1 VTLLTI
7 RVAGNLSV
15 ALAVRLRQGMAAII
29 PVLAMHYRGLI
40 HGYGLFGLL
49 FAFTDVDG
57 HARLLAIPSLSS
69 AADAISMLNSL
80 GRIVQDVNAAPNLEE
95 AVWLIVRRTREVM
108 GTDVCSVYLSEE
120 ASRRYVLM
128 ATEGLRASA
137 VGRVSLGYEQ
147 GLVGLVAAR
156 AETVNLAN
164 APAHPRFR
172 FIPEAGED
180 SYRAFLGV
188 PVIHRR
194 KVLGVLVAQQRS
206 ARRFREE
213 HVAFL
218 VTLAAQLAGAIALAK
233 AGGLVHRLGQSS
245 GWDEQHFDG
254 LPAVPGVA
262 TGLAVV
268 VYPPMDLNAVPDRSP
283 KDLNTEEAALRVA
296 VERASTEVKQLGARL
311 EGVMS
316 AEDRAL
322 FDAYTLMMTSP
333 GIIEDTVVRIQA
345 GNWAPGALRETIN
358 EHARRFEAMQEPYLR
373 ERANDIRDLGVRIL
387 LHLSE
392 VGRSTRDYASNTIL
406 VGEQLSAMD
415 LVEVPPDRLSGVV
428 SARGSALSHVAVLAH
443 ALGCPAVM
451 GVADLPVTRLDG
463 QELVLDGYRGRI
475 YIKPNASVRREFA
488 KFAREERE
496 LQEELKKLHNLPAK
510 TPDGV
515 IVPLYTNIGL
525 LAGGALSLDGGA
537 EGVGLY
543 RTELPFMVREGFPS
557 EEEQQGIYRQVLE
570 AFAPRPVVL
579 RTLDAGGDKA
589 LPYFSVAEDNPFLG
603 WRGIRMT
610 LDHPEILVTQFRAA
624 LRAAVG
630 LDNLS
635 LLLPM
640 VTGVTEVEDATEL
653 LDRAHQEL
661 LEEEVPVT
669 RPRVGVMIEVP
680 SAVFQAPELARRVDF
695 LSIGTNDLMQYLLA
709 ADRNNPRVAKILQPL
724 HPAVLR
730 ALIDVIKA
738 GSDAGKPVSVCGET
752 AGDPA
757 VAVLL
762 LGMGVDS
769 LSVSVSD
776 LPRLKRVLRT
786 VSRRTARELLATA
799 LTYDKPEPI
808 RDLLNEALE
817 SHGLGA
823 LIRPGK

>member
-1 VTLLTI
+1 
-7 RVAGNLSV
+7 
-15 ALAVRLRQGMAAII
+15 M
-29 PVLAMHYRGLI
+29 
-40 HGYGLFGLL
+40 
-49 FAFTDVDG
+49 
-57 HARLLAIPSLSS
+57 
-69 AADAISMLNSL
+69 SMLNSL
-80 GRIVQDVNAAPNLEE
+80 GHIVQDVNSAPNLEE

-108 GTDVCSVYLSEE
+108 STDVCSVYLSDET
-120 ASRRYVLM
+120 SRRHVLM
-128 ATEGLRASA
+128 ATEGLRANA
-137 VGRVSLGYEQ
+137 VGRVSLGYEE
-147 GLVGLVAAR
+147 GLVGLVAER
-156 AETVNLAN
+156 AETLNLAN

-172 FIPEAGED
+172 LIPEVGED

-233 AGGLVHRLGQSS
+233 ASGSGRRPGQSS
-245 GWDEQHFDG
+245 SWDERHFDG
-254 LPAVPGVA
+254 LPAAPGVA
-262 TGLAVV
+262 TGIAVV
-268 VYPPMDLNAVPDRSP
+268 VYPPMDLNAVPDRAP

-296 VERASTEVKQLGARL
+296 VERAATEVKQLGTRL
-311 EGVMS
+311 QGIMS

-322 FDAYTLMMTSP
+322 FDAYILMMTSP
-333 GIIEDTVVRIQA
+333 GLIEDTVARIQA

-358 EHARRFEAMQEPYLR
+358 EHARRFEAMQDPYLR
-373 ERANDIRDLGVRIL
+373 ERASDIRDVGGRIL
-387 LHLSE
+387 GHFSE
-392 VGRSTRDYASNTIL
+392 THRATRDYPANTIL

-415 LVEVPPDRLSGVV
+415 LVEVPPDRLCGVV
-428 SARGSALSHVAVLAH
+428 SARGSALSHVAMLAH
-443 ALGCPAVM
+443 ALECPAVM
-451 GVADLPVTRLDG
+451 GVADLPVMRLDG
-463 QELVLDGYRGRI
+463 QKLVLDGYRGRI
-475 YIKPNASVRREFA
+475 YIRPNASVRREFA
-488 KFAREERE
+488 RFAREERE
-496 LQEELKKLHNLPAK
+496 LQEELKKLRNLPAE

-515 IVPLYTNIGL
+515 VIPLYANIGL
-525 LAGGALSLDGGA
+525 LAGSALSLDGGA

-543 RTELPFMVREGFPS
+543 RTELPFMLREGFPS
-557 EEEQQGIYRQVLE
+557 EEEQRGIYRQVLKV
-570 AFAPRPVVL
+570 FAPRPVVL
-579 RTLDAGGDKA
+579 RTLDAGGDKP

-610 LDHPEILVTQFRAA
+610 LDQPEIFMTQFRAA
-624 LRAAVG
+624 LRSAVG
-630 LDNLS
+630 LGNLS

-640 VTGVTEVEDATEL
+640 VSGVSEVEDAVEL
-653 LDRAHQEL
+653 LERAYQEL
-661 LEEEVPVT
+661 LEEGVPVT
-669 RPRVGVMIEVP
+669 RPRLGVMIEVP
-680 SAVFQAPELARRVDF
+680 SAVFQASDLARRVDF

-709 ADRNNPRVAKILQPL
+709 ADRNNSRVAKILQPL

-730 ALIDVIKA
+730 ALIDVIEA
-738 GSDAGKPVSVCGET
+738 GRGAGKPVSVCGET

-757 VAVLL
+757 VAILL

-769 LSVSVSD
+769 LSVSLSD

-786 VSRRTARELLATA
+786 VSQRTARELLATA

-808 RDLLNEALE
+808 RNLLNEALE

>member
-1 VTLLTI
+1 
-7 RVAGNLSV
+7 
-15 ALAVRLRQGMAAII
+15 M
-29 PVLAMHYRGLI
+29 
-40 HGYGLFGLL
+40 
-49 FAFTDVDG
+49 
-57 HARLLAIPSLSS
+57 
-69 AADAISMLNSL
+69 SMLNSL

-95 AVWLIVRRTREVM
+95 ALWLIVRRTREVM
-108 GTDVCSVYLSEE
+108 STDVCSVYLSDE
-120 ASRRYVLM
+120 ASGRHVLM

-137 VGRVSLGYEQ
+137 VGRVSLGYDE
-147 GLVGLVAAR
+147 GLVGLVASR
-156 AETVNLAN
+156 SETLNLAN

-172 FIPEAGED
+172 FIPETGED

-194 KVLGVLVAQQRS
+194 EVLGVLIAQQRS
-206 ARRFREE
+206 ARRFCDE

-233 AGGLVHRLGQSS
+233 ASGLVHRLRQSS
-245 GWDEQHFDG
+245 SWDKQHLDG
-254 LPAVPGVA
+254 LPAAPGVA

-268 VYPPMDLNAVPDRSP
+268 VYPPMDLNAVPDRTP

-296 VERASTEVKQLGARL
+296 VERASNEVKQLGARL
-311 EGVMS
+311 EDVMS
-316 AEDRAL
+316 AEDRVL

-333 GIIEDTVVRIQA
+333 GLIEDTVARIQA
-345 GNWAPGALRETIN
+345 GNWAPGALRDTIN
-358 EHARRFEAMQEPYLR
+358 EHARRFEAMQDPYLR
-373 ERANDIRDLGVRIL
+373 ERSNDIRDLGTRIL
-387 LHLSE
+387 VHLSE
-392 VGRSTRDYASNTIL
+392 THRSAREYAANTIL

-415 LVEVPPDRLSGVV
+415 LVEVPPECLAGVV
-428 SARGSALSHVAVLAH
+428 SARGSPLSHVAVLAH

-451 GVADLPVTRLDG
+451 GVAELPVMRLDG
-463 QELVLDGYRGRI
+463 QELALDGYRGRI

-488 KFAREERE
+488 RFAREERE
-496 LQEELKKLHNLPAK
+496 LQEELKKLHDLPAE

-515 IVPLYTNIGL
+515 KIALYTNIGL
-525 LAGGALSLDGGA
+525 IAGGSLSLDGGA

-543 RTELPFMVREGFPS
+543 RTEMPFMLRGGFPS
-557 EEEQQGIYRQVLE
+557 EEEQRAIYRQVLK

-610 LDHPEILVTQFRAA
+610 LDHPEILMTQFRAA
-624 LRAAVG
+624 LRSAVG

-640 VTGVTEVEDATEL
+640 VAGVSEIEDAAEL
-653 LDRAHQEL
+653 LERACREL
-661 LEEEVPVT
+661 LEEGVPVT
-669 RPRVGVMIEVP
+669 RPRLGVMIEVP
-680 SAVFQAPELARRVDF
+680 SAVFQASDLAKRVDF

-730 ALIDVIKA
+730 ALIDVIEA
-738 GSDAGKPVSVCGET
+738 GRGAGKPVSVCGET

-762 LGMGVDS
+762 LGMGVHS
-769 LSVSVSD
+769 LSVSLSD

-786 VSRRTARELLATA
+786 VSQCTAQQLLATA

-817 SHGLGA
+817 DHGLGA

>member
-1 VTLLTI
+1 MSI
-7 RVAGNLSV
+7 
-15 ALAVRLRQGMAAII
+15 
-29 PVLAMHYRGLI
+29 
-40 HGYGLFGLL
+40 
-49 FAFTDVDG
+49 
-57 HARLLAIPSLSS
+57 
-69 AADAISMLNSL
+69 LNSL
-80 GRIVQDVNAAPNLEE
+80 GHIVQDVNAAPNLEE

-108 GTDVCSVYLSEE
+108 ATDVCSVYLSDD
-120 ASRRYVLM
+120 ASRRHVLM
-128 ATEGLRASA
+128 ATEGLRADA
-137 VGRVSLGYEQ
+137 VGRVWLGYGE
-147 GLVGLVAAR
+147 GLVGLVADR
-156 AETVNLAN
+156 AETLNLAN

-172 FIPEAGED
+172 FVPDAGED
-180 SYRAFLGV
+180 SYHAFLGV

-194 KVLGVLVAQQRS
+194 KVLGVLVAQQRC

-218 VTLAAQLAGAIALAK
+218 VTLAAQLAGVIALAK
-233 AGGLVHRLGQSS
+233 ASGLVRRLGQASA
-245 GWDEQHFDG
+245 WNDHHLDG
-254 LPAVPGVA
+254 LPAAPGVA
-262 TGLAVV
+262 TGIAIV
-268 VYPPMDLNAVPDRSP
+268 VYPPLDLNAVPDRVP
-283 KDLNTEEAALRVA
+283 KDRDNEEAALRVA
-296 VERASTEVKQLGARL
+296 VERAAAEVKQLGARL

-316 AEDRAL
+316 AEDRVL

-333 GIIEDTVVRIQA
+333 GLIEDTVARIQA

-358 EHARRFEAMQEPYLR
+358 EHARRFESMQDAYFR
-373 ERANDIRDLGVRIL
+373 ERANDIRDLGARIL
-387 LHLSE
+387 VHLSE
-392 VGRSTRDYASNTIL
+392 THRSALDYAPNTIL
-406 VGEQLSAMD
+406 VGEELSAMD
-415 LVEVPPDRLSGVV
+415 LVEVPPDRLAGVV

-475 YIKPNASVRREFA
+475 YIQPNASVRREFA

-496 LQEELKKLHNLPAK
+496 LQEELKALRNLPAE

-515 IVPLYTNIGL
+515 LIPLYTNIGL
-525 LAGGALSLDGGA
+525 LAGSALSLDGGA

-543 RTELPFMVREGFPS
+543 RTELPFMLRGGFPS
-557 EEEQQGIYRQVLE
+557 EEEQQGIYRQVLK

-579 RTLDAGGDKA
+579 RTLDAGGDKN
-589 LPYFSVAEDNPFLG
+589 LPYFSVVEDNPFLG

-610 LDHPEILVTQFRAA
+610 LDHPEIFVTQFRAA
-624 LRAAVG
+624 LRSAVG
-630 LDNLS
+630 LGNLS

-640 VTGVTEVEDATEL
+640 VSGVSEVEDAIEL
-653 LDRAHQEL
+653 LDRAYYEL
-661 LEEEVPVT
+661 VEEGVPVT
-669 RPRVGVMIEVP
+669 RPPLGVMIEVP
-680 SAVFQAPELARRVDF
+680 SAVFQASDLARRADF

-709 ADRNNPRVAKILQPL
+709 ADRNNPRVAKILEPL

-730 ALIDVIKA
+730 SLIYVIEA
-738 GSDAGKPVSVCGET
+738 GQEAGKSVGVCGEM

-762 LGMGVDS
+762 LGMGVNS
-769 LSVSVSD
+769 LSASLSD

-786 VSRRTARELLATA
+786 VSKKTAQELLARA

-808 RDLLNEALE
+808 RSLLNEALE
-817 SHGLGA
+817 KHGLGA

>member
-1 VTLLTI
+1 MSI
-7 RVAGNLSV
+7 
-15 ALAVRLRQGMAAII
+15 
-29 PVLAMHYRGLI
+29 
-40 HGYGLFGLL
+40 
-49 FAFTDVDG
+49 
-57 HARLLAIPSLSS
+57 
-69 AADAISMLNSL
+69 LNSL
-80 GRIVQDVNAAPNLEE
+80 GHIVQDVNAAPNLEE

-108 GTDVCSVYLSEE
+108 ATDVCSVYLSDD
-120 ASRRYVLM
+120 ASRRHVLM
-128 ATEGLRASA
+128 ATEGLRADA
-137 VGRVSLGYEQ
+137 VGRVWLGYGE
-147 GLVGLVAAR
+147 GLVGLVAER
-156 AETVNLAN
+156 AETLNLAN

-172 FIPEAGED
+172 FVPDAGED
-180 SYRAFLGV
+180 SYHAFLGV

-194 KVLGVLVAQQRS
+194 RVLGVLVAQQRC

-218 VTLAAQLAGAIALAK
+218 VTLAAQLAGVIALAK
-233 AGGLVHRLGQSS
+233 ASGLVRRLGQASA
-245 GWDEQHFDG
+245 WDDHHLDG
-254 LPAVPGVA
+254 LPAAPGVA
-262 TGLAVV
+262 TGIAVV
-268 VYPPMDLNAVPDRSP
+268 VYPPLDLNAVPDRVP
-283 KDLNTEEAALRVA
+283 KDRDNEEAALRVA
-296 VERASTEVKQLGARL
+296 VERAAAEVKQLGTRL

-316 AEDRAL
+316 AEDRVL

-333 GIIEDTVVRIQA
+333 GLIEDTVARIQA

-358 EHARRFEAMQEPYLR
+358 EHARRFESMQDAYFR
-373 ERANDIRDLGVRIL
+373 ERANDIRDLGARIL
-387 LHLSE
+387 VHLSE
-392 VGRSTRDYASNTIL
+392 THRSALDYAPNTIL
-406 VGEQLSAMD
+406 VGEELSAMD
-415 LVEVPPDRLSGVV
+415 LVEIPPDRLAGVV

-475 YIKPNASVRREFA
+475 YIQPNASVRREFA

-496 LQEELKKLHNLPAK
+496 LQEELKALRNLPAE

-515 IVPLYTNIGL
+515 LIPLYTNIGL
-525 LAGGALSLDGGA
+525 LAGSALSLDGGA

-543 RTELPFMVREGFPS
+543 RTELPFMLRGGFPS
-557 EEEQQGIYRQVLE
+557 EEEQQGIYRQVLK

-579 RTLDAGGDKA
+579 RTLDAGGDKN
-589 LPYFSVAEDNPFLG
+589 LPYFSVVEDNPFLG

-610 LDHPEILVTQFRAA
+610 LDHPEIFVTQFRAA
-624 LRAAVG
+624 LRSAVG
-630 LDNLS
+630 LGNLS

-640 VTGVTEVEDATEL
+640 VSSVSEVEDAIEL
-653 LDRAHQEL
+653 LDRAYYEL
-661 LEEEVPVT
+661 VEEGVPVT
-669 RPRVGVMIEVP
+669 RPQLGVMIEVP
-680 SAVFQAPELARRVDF
+680 SAVFQASDLARRVDF

-709 ADRNNPRVAKILQPL
+709 ADRNNPRVAKILEPL

-730 ALIDVIKA
+730 SLIYVIEA
-738 GSDAGKPVSVCGET
+738 GQEAGKPVSVCGEM

-762 LGMGVDS
+762 LGMGVNS
-769 LSVSVSD
+769 LSASLSD

-786 VSRRTARELLATA
+786 VSKQTAQELLARA

-808 RDLLNEALE
+808 RGLLNEALE
-817 SHGLGA
+817 KHGLGA